1 MADMVCL
8 QNVFFSFQPG
18 ETAKGTTVCSKRE
31 LVGLLF
37 NICLSYRHPHDLVL
51 IHSPLCSFLARLN
64 RMLLGQDPSLK
75 SKHVSSASAQH
86 TSLVR
91 DSLSGAAT
99 TERRVNICCNS
110 SVLWDFSLSD
120 TDAKAGQENW
130 KRLS

>member
-8 QNVFFSFQPG
+8 QNVFLSFQPS
-18 ETAKGTTVCSKRE
+18 EKAAGTTVCSRRE
-31 LVGLLF
+31 LVRLLF
-37 NICLSYRHPHDLVL
+37 NICLSYRHPLDFAL
-51 IHSPLCSFLARLN
+51 IYSPLCSFLAHLN
-64 RMLLGQDPSLK
+64 LMLSVKDPSLK

-86 TSLVR
+86 VSHIR

-110 SVLWDFSLSD
+110 SVLWDLSLSD
-120 TDAKAGQENW
+120 TDAKASQENW